1 MPINAGMRIY
11 EPIFGIEG
19 VSAGGN
25 ATAKMPSNR
34 RHILTKIF
42 AAATVGGVG
51 STDPSAIIDSIVTK
65 IGTKVIRDEK
75 VTDLVKLAALY
86 KLPSEAAQISLYYA
100 DPSRADV
107 MDEVL
112 TAWDVFGLPENAF
125 TYQIKLLGGAVAPS
139 LRMTDVYDG
148 NRMQDSAGNVIRQIV
163 KRTYTSTNVGA
174 GIGNINNIP
183 VDWPITAIYMSASAG
198 TIDHVKVTV
207 NDTQVVHDMD
217 RLDWLEIL
225 KDYNLDGT
233 QFSYP
238 LLFNVEGQISRR
250 LEGMRNM
257 KIQVTSS
264 AANTVSCWVEQVT
277 PDFV

>member
-1 MPINAGMRIY
+1 MAINAGMRIY

-42 AAATVGGVG
+42 AAATVSSAP

-86 KLPSEAAQISLYYA
+86 KLPSSVGQLSMYYA

-112 TAWDVFGLPENAF
+112 TAWDTFGLPEGAF
-125 TYQIKLLGGAVAPS
+125 TYQIKLLPGAVAPS
-139 LRMTDVYDG
+139 LRIEDVYDG
-148 NRMQDSAGNVIRQIV
+148 VQMTDKSGNVVRQIV

-183 VDWPITAIYMSASAG
+183 VDQPITAIYMSASTG

-207 NDTQVVHDMD
+207 DDTQVVHDMD
-217 RLDWLEIL
+217 RTDWLEML

-264 AANTVSCWVEQVT
+264 AANTVTCWVEQVV
-277 PDFV
+277 PAYI